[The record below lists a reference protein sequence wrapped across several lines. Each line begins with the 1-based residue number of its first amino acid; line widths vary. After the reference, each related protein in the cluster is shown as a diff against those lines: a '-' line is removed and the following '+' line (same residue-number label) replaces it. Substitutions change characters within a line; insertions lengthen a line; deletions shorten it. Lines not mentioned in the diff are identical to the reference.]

1 MLSSRRQKFW
11 KVPIGCDATCSA
23 VQLLSAIRR
32 DPVGMK
38 HTNLIEQP
46 TDATKPEDAYT
57 VTLIKAQEI
66 AKKKANNTYFSP

>member
-1 MLSSRRQKFW
+1 MQH
-11 KVPIGCDATCSA
+11 A
-23 VQLLSAIRR
+23 VQYSCFQQLD

-46 TDATKPEDAYT
+46 TDSMKPEDAYT

-66 AKKKANNTYFSP
+66 KKKKANNTYFNT